1 MFFVIFVRLP
11 CLMSPPT
18 EGHNRLAG
26 FHLEFGFSDAMKLFL
41 GKHISHDHFRRE
53 GFRNEEL

>member
-1 MFFVIFVRLP
+1 
-11 CLMSPPT
+11 MSPPT

-53 GFRNEEL
+53 GFRNEELWSKQ